1 MINNNFFYSHG
12 VKVDFFNRENLK
24 KAIENSVIKM
34 YEAQVVGFDLYRNT
48 LDCFSASIDAL
59 LQGISMDDWLKQ
71 EKERQIQKTKQN
83 AIGSLH
89 ENIMG
94 SIDGVTSLPV
104 GNLVDIVCEDKKI
117 IAEVKN
123 KHNTTKGNHKVQI
136 YRDLAQKLAEIND
149 DFTGY
154 YVEVLPKGAK
164 SYDNAFTPSDN
175 QTNKKLPKREDIRV
189 IDGKSF
195 YAKLTGNDGALN
207 ELYESLPSIVAEIIK
222 EQYNVNLDADSI
234 VRENMFSENF
244 VKAYGEK

>member
-1 MINNNFFYSHG
+1 MDS
-12 VKVDFFNRENLK
+12 FNRENLK
-24 KAIENSVIKM
+24 NAIESSVVRM
-34 YEAQVVGFDLYRNT
+34 YEAQVADLDLYRNT

-71 EKERQIQKTKQN
+71 EKERQVQKTKQN

-89 ENIMG
+89 EDIMG

-104 GNLVDIVCEDKKI
+104 GNLVDIICEDKKI
-117 IAEVKN
+117 VAEVKN

-136 YRDLAQKLAEIND
+136 YRDLAKKIDALTD
-149 DFTGY
+149 GYTGY

-175 QTNKKLPKREDIRV
+175 QTKTKLPKREDIRV

-195 YAKLTGNDGALN
+195 YSLLTGKENALE
-207 ELYESLPSIVAEIIK
+207 ELYRELPLLVTEIIQ
-222 EQYNVNLDADSI
+222 EQFNVLLEPHTITNSD
-234 VRENMFSENF
+234 MFSINF
-244 VKAYGEK
+244 SKAYGN